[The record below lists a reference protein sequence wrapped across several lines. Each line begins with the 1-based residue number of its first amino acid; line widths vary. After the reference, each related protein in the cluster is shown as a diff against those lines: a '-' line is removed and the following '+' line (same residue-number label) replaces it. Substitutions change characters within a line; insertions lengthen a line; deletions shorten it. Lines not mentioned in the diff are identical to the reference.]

1 MKIGL
6 ALGSGSA
13 RGIAH
18 LGVLRALE
26 EQGIKIDYIAGSSMG
41 AFIAAA
47 YAAGSPLSRLEEYAV
62 KTTWQFAAKMFIPSF
77 SKSGFVEGGKISD
90 FLYEVI
96 GVRDFSELKIPLA
109 IDTTDLETGDKYSVV
124 SGDLITAVRA
134 SIAVPTVL
142 TPKMINNRILVDG
155 GLVSPIP
162 IRTVKDMGADFVIAV
177 DVMASTTVDLR
188 KSKTGISGKLTNGL
202 KQNAIYRALAK
213 KQIPDESVPE
223 AQKRVNI
230 LEVFLQSMNIGHAKL
245 AELEI
250 QLEKP
255 DIVIKPDIEEYSAYE
270 FYKGQELINNA
281 YKRTLRIIGEGKI
294 PLP

>member
-1 MKIGL
+1 MEIGL

-18 LGVLRALE
+18 LGVLKALE
-26 EQGIKIDYIAGSSMG
+26 EHGIKIDYIAGSSMG

-177 DVMASTTVDLR
+177 DVMAGTTADFR
-188 KSKTGISGKLTNGL
+188 KSNSGISDRIPDRLR
-202 KQNAIYRALAK
+202 QNTIYRSLAK
-213 KQIPDESVPE
+213 ALTTDESSPST
-223 AQKRVNI
+223 QKKVNI
-230 LEVFLQSMNIGHAKL
+230 IEVFLQSMNIGHAKL

-255 DIVIKPDIEEYSAYE
+255 DIVIRPDIEDYLAYE
-270 FYKGQELINNA
+270 FHKGQELIDNA
-281 YKRTLRIIGEGKI
+281 YKRTLRIIEEGKI
-294 PLP
+294 P

>member
-1 MKIGL
+1 MEIGL

-18 LGVLRALE
+18 LGVLKALE
-26 EQGIKIDYIAGSSMG
+26 EHGIKIDYIAGSSMG

-77 SKSGFVEGGKISD
+77 SKSGFVEGEKISD

-177 DVMASTTVDLR
+177 DVMAGTTADFR
-188 KSKTGISGKLTNGL
+188 KSNSGISDRIPDRLR
-202 KQNAIYRALAK
+202 QNTIYRSLAK
-213 KQIPDESVPE
+213 ALTTDESSPST
-223 AQKRVNI
+223 QKKVNI
-230 LEVFLQSMNIGHAKL
+230 IEVFLQSMNIGHAKL

-255 DIVIKPDIEEYSAYE
+255 DIVIRPDIEDYLAYE
-270 FYKGQELINNA
+270 FHKGQELIDNA
-281 YKRTLRIIGEGKI
+281 YKRTLRIIEEGKI
-294 PLP
+294 P

>member
-18 LGVLRALE
+18 LGVLKALE
-26 EQGIKIDYIAGSSMG
+26 ENNVIIDYIAGSSMG

-47 YAAGSPLSRLEEYAV
+47 YAAGSPLSRLEEFAV

-77 SKSGFVEGGKISD
+77 SKSGFVEGEKISE

-96 GVRDFSELKIPLA
+96 GVRDFSELKMPLA
-109 IDTTDLETGDKYSVV
+109 IDTTDLETGDKYSIV

-162 IRTVKDMGADFVIAV
+162 IKTVKDMGADFIIAV
-177 DVMASTTVDLR
+177 DVMAGTTVDFR
-188 KSKTGISGKLTNGL
+188 KSKSGISDKLTNGL
-202 KQNAIYRALAK
+202 KQSAIYRSLVKAQVSDKSL
-213 KQIPDESVPE
+213 PS

-230 LEVFLQSMNIGHAKL
+230 LEVFLQSMNIGHTKL

-270 FYKGQELINNA
+270 FHKGQELIDNA
-281 YKRTLRIIGEGKI
+281 YNRTKKLIADGMI